1 MTRALGRAGTGAD
14 TARNGSRE
22 GWGDMNAGEGTRYP
36 VEPRRGVVTRG
47 GRQAGR
53 GGKQA
58 GRGGRRAGRILLHEM
73 EEGGAVVGRVA
84 ALEDELNVAA
94 GGAVGGP
101 AVAGGA
107 VAGPAVAG
115 GAVAGEVVAGGE
127 QASQQPALQAAAPAA
142 QGTSENGSVA
152 GAGAAVESVGGGE
165 RGGERGEAGDGWKGD
180 EGRME
185 GGGTDRGSAAAA
197 AGTIKLDWTRPLTMK
212 QRVESDQRKVDRGV
226 CSGTVRYDNQYSK
239 GHMAWIPLPGRYVLM
254 DCHRNQLSNR
264 VRCIRNYLTL
274 SGYLNR
280 TLVVPLHAA
289 DASTGGK
296 TGSSSSTAPVADSH
310 GNRLSYDRRVFFDVA
325 HAQLCFGPTT
335 VMTPLQVLH
344 LQGDDG
350 TLGTGAAGVPDAADW
365 TSAAGGADAAGSATA
380 SALDGNTGSSGVTAA
395 AAPAPTAPTRD
406 AEAAGAAGGLLI
418 SQATGVDGS
427 TLRDALRV
435 DQVVCLTGPCYNQQG
450 MGEPDHLPD
459 LAHITFSPTLTWTYA
474 NLSASHPINSTDAAY
489 IDSLLLPSSPSSP
502 SSPAPSLASSYMV
515 TFGDLGSTMMDA
527 SRSPQGEYM
536 NGLDVPF
543 FSLQGCNNR
552 LAIQPHPAVLAAA
565 DAFVRSVVLGGR
577 AREWEGASG
586 DNSSDSSVVNS
597 STSSGSGSGSGSESG
612 RYMAVHWR
620 RGDMMSQYKK
630 AGHVSAQQAGLCVA
644 HKMQRSY
651 NTTALFLATDASADE
666 ISELEQSIQSVIPGL
681 QLFQLPQDFTAQ
693 AWADMLLPF
702 HFEHLTTD

>member
-1 MTRALGRAGTGAD
+1 
-14 TARNGSRE
+14 
-22 GWGDMNAGEGTRYP
+22 
-36 VEPRRGVVTRG
+36 
-47 GRQAGR
+47 
-53 GGKQA
+53 
-58 GRGGRRAGRILLHEM
+58 
-73 EEGGAVVGRVA
+73 
-84 ALEDELNVAA
+84 
-94 GGAVGGP
+94 
-101 AVAGGA
+101 
-107 VAGPAVAG
+107 
-115 GAVAGEVVAGGE
+115 
-127 QASQQPALQAAAPAA
+127 
-142 QGTSENGSVA
+142 
-152 GAGAAVESVGGGE
+152 
-165 RGGERGEAGDGWKGD
+165 
-180 EGRME
+180 
-185 GGGTDRGSAAAA
+185 
-197 AGTIKLDWTRPLTMK
+197 TRPLTMK
-212 QRVESDQRKVDRGV
+212 QRVEEDQRKVDRGV

-289 DASTGGK
+289 DAS
-296 TGSSSSTAPVADSH
+296 SSSSSSSSSGKNTTLPSPAAAAAAADSH

-335 VMTPLQVLH
+335 VMTPQQVLLR
-344 LQGDDG
+344 LQG
-350 TLGTGAAGVPDAADW
+350 AAAHVTTAADW
-365 TSAAGGADAAGSATA
+365 TSAAGSTKA
-380 SALDGNTGSSGVTAA
+380 SALGENTGSSEAPAA
-395 AAPAPTAPTRD
+395 IAPTAAPRD
-406 AEAAGAAGGLLI
+406 GAAGTAGGAN

-427 TLRDALRV
+427 PLHTLRV

-459 LAHITFSPTLTWTYA
+459 LAHVTFTPTLAWNFA

-489 IDSLLLPSSPSSP
+489 IDSLLLPSSPTS
-502 SSPAPSLASSYMV
+502 SLASPHVV
-515 TFGDLGSTMMDA
+515 TFGDLGSTMLDA

-543 FSLQGCNNR
+543 FSLDGCNNR

-565 DAFVRSVVLGGR
+565 DAFVRRVVLGGR

-586 DNSSDSSVVNS
+586 DNSSDSAAGNS
-597 STSSGSGSGSGSESG
+597 SSSGGGSSSSGSG

-651 NTTALFLATDASADE
+651 NTTALFLATDGGADE
-666 ISELEQSIQSVIPGL
+666 ISELEQSIRSVIPSL
-681 QLFQLPQDFTAQ
+681 QLFQLPHDFTAQ
-693 AWADMLLPF
+693 AWAEILLPF
-702 HFEHLTTD
+702 HFEHLTTVRATLDKAVCAMADVFLGTKISSFSQDIFRIRSGLRYNACDDDSTVCADETSNKT